1 MTVNYLGQTFAY
13 LKKHFLLPVIVMSV
27 PAIAACFLSTPYW
40 EVAFVTAFDYMPYRS
55 ASETFRI
62 MFGDS
67 WTFVWPVVIIA
78 LLQILGA
85 ALVMSAMDRHFRTGR
100 MSLRDPWRLVNN
112 VMFPI
117 AIGVAVM
124 SVLSIVWRFLVFG
137 LVMLVQVSS
146 QAMGLPSGVALAVI
160 CAVAACMF
168 VLHVMII
175 TPMLFWAPVMFI
187 YGYKFRDAAASSFK
201 LIAGKK
207 LFRRLFLPLLF
218 CAGIQLLIGFL
229 GVHPAISHI
238 VGFFVFLFTNVLITV
253 FTMIAFYD
261 ISGLDRRDL
270 KPYHNIPLPKL
281 PQAESNVGGP
291 ARSADKASA
300 PTQSDDEK
308 PSQSP
313 RQKQSSKQK
322 SAQKP
327 TKSSSKPARTQQ
339 KGESGAKKASA
350 KKKEPEVN
358 DVV

>member
-67 WTFVWPVVIIA
+67 WKFVWPVVIIA

-85 ALVMSAMDRHFRTGR
+85 ALVMSAIDRHFRTGR

-137 LVMLVQVSS
+137 LVMLVQVSA

-160 CAVAACMF
+160 CAIAACMF

-291 ARSADKASA
+291 ARSADKAPA

-313 RQKQSSKQK
+313 KQKQSSKQK

-327 TKSSSKPARTQQ
+327 TKSSSKPARAQQ

-350 KKKEPEVN
+350 KKKESEVN